1 MGTRNMRLNGFE
13 AYCVML
19 GFAYGS
25 EGLVQQGFE
34 HYEERKKRVQE
45 LIEMKK
51 KLNDTQKRKA

>member
-1 MGTRNMRLNGFE
+1 MRLNGFE

-25 EGLVQQGFE
+25 KSLVQQGFE

-45 LIEMKK
+45 LREMKK
-51 KLNDTQKRKA
+51 KLNDKQRRKA

>member
-1 MGTRNMRLNGFE
+1 MRLNGFE

-25 EGLVQQGFE
+25 KSLVQQGFE

-45 LIEMKK
+45 LRDMKK
-51 KLNDTQKRKA
+51 KLNDIQRRKA